1 MIGYDRLGTNGRLG
15 NQMFQYAALRGIAAN
30 NNLEFCIPPED
41 IPNYANYGLF
51 DCFKLPNV
59 KHVGLIGQVAPGFA
73 VTAGSLDEPGFEFDS
88 DFEKLGCRYWLHV
101 VVFRYFVHVLDY
113 YSI

>member
-41 IPNYANYGLF
+41 TPNYANYGLF

-59 KHVGLIGQVAPGFA
+59 KHVGLIGKVAPGFA
-73 VTAGSLDEPGFEFDS
+73 VTAAGILEAHQNHYRLHHCPQYYAGV
-88 DFEKLGCRYWLHV
+88 CRVGH
-101 VVFRYFVHVLDY
+101 FSRAQCTH
-113 YSI
+113 